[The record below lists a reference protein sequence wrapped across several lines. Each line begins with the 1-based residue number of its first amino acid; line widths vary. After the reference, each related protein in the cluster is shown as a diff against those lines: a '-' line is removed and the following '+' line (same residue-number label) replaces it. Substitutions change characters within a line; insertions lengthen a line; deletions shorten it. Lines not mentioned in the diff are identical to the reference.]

1 MKELDRISSAIG
13 DIERFF
19 DDMSRMRI
27 CEEVSEEDLK
37 GFYAASMVLLAV
49 INRAIDLANEV
60 ILLYGW
66 EEPFSYAE
74 AFRVLERQE
83 VIDKDLCRRLV
94 VLVRLRNFLSHE
106 YHRAT
111 ERDIRQACEL
121 IGSVREFVAAVEDW
135 IKRYGGQ

>member
-19 DDMSRMRI
+19 DDMSRIRI

-83 VIDKDLCRRLV
+83 VIDMWEARRPGTAEELPLARISQGYRKGHTTGLRVDRVGEGVRGGCRGLG
-94 VLVRLRNFLSHE
+94 E
-106 YHRAT
+106 KA
-111 ERDIRQACEL
+111 
-121 IGSVREFVAAVEDW
+121 
-135 IKRYGGQ
+135 

>member
-1 MKELDRISSAIG
+1 VKELDRISSAIG

>member
-19 DDMSRMRI
+19 DDMSRMGT

-83 VIDKDLCRRLV
+83 VIDKDLCGRLV